1 MPDVSIT
8 FDYNVLGIPAQAG
21 PNIPTSAS
29 VWTGFTGDIPDII
42 DTFVSY
48 NLVSD
53 VHLIG
58 SWTRN

>member
-1 MPDVSIT
+1 MPDVSIE
-8 FDYNVLGIPAQAG
+8 FDYGVLGIPVQTK
-21 PNIPTSAS
+21 PNIPLSAS
-29 VWTGFTGDIPDII
+29 VWIGFTTNTEDILY
-42 DTFVSY
+42 TFVSY